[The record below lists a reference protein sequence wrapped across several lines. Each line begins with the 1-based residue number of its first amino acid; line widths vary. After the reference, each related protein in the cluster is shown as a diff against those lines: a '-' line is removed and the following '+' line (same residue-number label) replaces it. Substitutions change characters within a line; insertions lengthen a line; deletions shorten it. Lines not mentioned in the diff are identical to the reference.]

1 MNKKLQVLKYLI
13 FDFIAALLAWVL
25 FFLYRKFMIE
35 NSNFDIDTIIFNDYN
50 FIFGLIFIPLFWIG
64 FYFSIGTYRNIYRKA
79 RLGEL
84 GQTLLISFLG
94 VLFIFFILLLDDIVN
109 SYKEYYKLFFVL
121 FSLHFVLT
129 YFFRFIITSATIK
142 KIRKRII
149 GFNTIIIGND
159 KKALKLYQQIE
170 SQSFSV
176 GNKFIGFVSVKN
188 NEKHIL
194 DDFIPNL
201 VTYENILD
209 IISKYNIEEV
219 IIAVEN
225 NEQKKIP
232 KILTELY
239 QTNVLVKTIPDLY
252 HFFLGSVKMTTIFGT
267 PLIMI
272 SPDLMPAW
280 QQSLKRL
287 IDIFASIVALIILSP
302 VYLITAF
309 LVRMSSKGP
318 IFYSHERIGI
328 HGVPFVMHKFRSMY
342 TDAEKNGPAL
352 SSKNDSRIT
361 PWGKVMRKYR
371 LDELPQFYNVLIGK
385 MSLVGPRPERQYF
398 MEQIVQ
404 RAPYYKL
411 LHKVKP
417 GITSWGQVKYG
428 YAENVDQMI
437 ERLQYDLLYLENMS
451 IAVDLKILIYTVLIV
466 VQGRGK

>member
-1 MNKKLQVLKYLI
+1 
-13 FDFIAALLAWVL
+13 
-25 FFLYRKFMIE
+25 MIE
-35 NSNFDIDTIIFNDYN
+35 NAKMDIDTIIFNDYN

-64 FYFSIGTYRNIYRKA
+64 YYFSVGTYRNIFRKA

-84 GQTLLISFLG
+84 GQTLLFSFLG

-129 YFFRFIITSATIK
+129 YFFRFLITTATIK
-142 KIRKRII
+142 KIRKRLI

-170 SQSFSV
+170 SQPFSV
-176 GNKFIGFVSVKN
+176 GNKFRGYVCVKN
-188 NEKHIL
+188 NEKHVL
-194 DDFIPNL
+194 EGFLPNL
-201 VTYENILD
+201 GLIDNILD
-209 IISKYNIEEV
+209 IVTEYNIEEV

-287 IDIFASIVALIILSP
+287 IDIVASIVALIILSP

-451 IAVDLKILIYTVLIV
+451 IAVDLKIMIYTVLIV